1 MELLSHYNE
10 NIKPLVPN
18 NNNMNFQHILNSEI
32 DNPSSNSSKYF
43 ETMLV
48 STKFGYNPKS
58 KDFFIKVERNNTIYQ
73 YPTDEMMKFK
83 IYQQTLM
90 NQKK

>member
-18 NNNMNFQHILNSEI
+18 NITNFQHILNSEI
-32 DNPSSNSSKYF
+32 DNTSSNSSKYF
-43 ETMLV
+43 EIMLV

-58 KDFFIKVERNNTIYQ
+58 KDFFIKVERNNTIHQ